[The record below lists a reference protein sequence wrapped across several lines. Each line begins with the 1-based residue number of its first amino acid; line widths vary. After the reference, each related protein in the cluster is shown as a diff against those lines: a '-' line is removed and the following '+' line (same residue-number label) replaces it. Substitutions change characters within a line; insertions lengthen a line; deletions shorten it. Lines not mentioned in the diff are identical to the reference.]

1 MMLMDCEGEE
11 ISEKVQAEEME
22 EMLGRPNKFT
32 SSTEKARRQ
41 VIKFHFRS
49 RHRERCR
56 VSGKIQ
62 RNDN

>member
-41 VIKFHFRS
+41 VIKFHFQS
-49 RHRERCR
+49 RH
-56 VSGKIQ
+56 
-62 RNDN
+62 